1 MTKHTIRKISAILC
15 GVLLCAG
22 TAQAGIY
29 MRQKDLVAEQKK
41 QMTCREEDYRVSL
54 GNNGTEK
61 EICRALIND
70 ATKVAVVFQGT
81 GGPEKVKIRIYQ
93 SGEQSDEIVKVET
106 LPLGD
111 AAAVSIDRDAFD
123 EFYITAEVTEGMGGN
138 ATFRVSWT

>member
-1 MTKHTIRKISAILC
+1 MSGRGLSS
-15 GVLLCAG
+15 LLG
-22 TAQAGIY
+22 QQWY
-29 MRQKDLVAEQKK
+29 
-41 QMTCREEDYRVSL
+41 
-54 GNNGTEK
+54 
-61 EICRALIND
+61 
-70 ATKVAVVFQGT
+70 GT